1 VENYPT
7 SALPSAPSST
17 PQRPPWA
24 AQPDPASIAQ
34 PERNAAPGQSTASA
48 LGGQR
53 DFVVAQRSIHNSGQ
67 LLDAPANAKQSYLL
81 VVDDSPSVRRV
92 VGGMLKAH
100 GWETQTAR
108 DGVEALDVI
117 ARERPSAVLLDI
129 EMPRMDGYELM
140 ATLRSDPQYRNLPLI
155 VLTSRAA
162 AKHQQRATQLGANA
176 YIVKPYQDEF
186 LLSTI
191 SDLVRR
197 GGGAL

>member
-1 VENYPT
+1 VAPPDRPT
-7 SALPSAPSST
+7 EAP
-17 PQRPPWA
+17 Q
-24 AQPDPASIAQ
+24 
-34 PERNAAPGQSTASA
+34 GTAST
-48 LGGQR
+48 LGQR
-53 DFVVAQRSIHNSGQ
+53 DFVVTQRSAFNSGR
-67 LLDAPANAKQSYLL
+67 LDAPSVAKSYLL

-92 VGGMLKAH
+92 VSGMLKAR
-100 GWETQTAR
+100 GWETQAAR

-176 YIVKPYQDEF
+176 YIVKPYQDDF

-197 GGGAL
+197 SAAGTL

>member
-1 VENYPT
+1 M
-7 SALPSAPSST
+7 
-17 PQRPPWA
+17 
-24 AQPDPASIAQ
+24 
-34 PERNAAPGQSTASA
+34 

-53 DFVVAQRSIHNSGQ
+53 DFVVAQRSANNSGR
-67 LLDAPANAKQSYLL
+67 LYDAPPNAKQSYLL

-92 VGGMLKAH
+92 VSGMLKSH

-191 SDLVRR
+191 ADLVKRSAS
-197 GGGAL
+197 GAL